1 MSQDHQLLFPPFR
14 LDPANERLWRGE
26 QPVPLRPK
34 ALAVLR
40 YLAERAQRLVT
51 QEELLQA
58 VWQRSFVS
66 EGLLRGYIRELR
78 EVLGDDAKVPRFIE
92 TANRRGYR
100 FIAPVT
106 SSHPPLPA
114 PEGDGPAP
122 LPPAAEPPWVGRA
135 AELAR
140 LQGHFERAR
149 SGTRQVVLVSGGAGI
164 GKTTLVNG
172 FLAELRGGREP
183 WVLEGQC
190 VESYGAGEALMP
202 VLEALTR
209 AGRGPMGE
217 RLMAALRRYAP
228 TWLLQLP
235 WLVDPEER
243 ESLHRQVLG
252 ATQQRLLSE
261 FCELLEVLSAE
272 QPLVLVLEDLHWSDP
287 ATLDLLSVVACRRTR
302 ASLLVIGTY
311 RPLEIIL
318 HDHPLRA
325 MKQNLRIHRLI
336 AHLALELLTPPQV
349 ADYLARR
356 FPDGGLTENLP
367 DWVYRRTE
375 GHPLFMVNL
384 VDYLIDRERLARLEG
399 TWEFRGGLA
408 ALEREVPESLKQMIE
423 QQIAQLNPEH
433 QRLLEVAS
441 LAGMEFSAALLA
453 AVLGESLVETEGLCS
468 ELARRGQFLR
478 SADTAEWPDG
488 TFAARFAFLHA
499 FYPEVLQGN
508 LPPARRVQW
517 HLGLGECLETAYGA
531 RAGEIAPELAL
542 HFETG
547 RDAVRAVGYLR
558 RAAEA
563 STRRHAH
570 REAVGY
576 LDRALALVA
585 RLPAGDQAPVRLGL
599 LEQRGLVRRA
609 MDDMTGAV
617 ADFEALVAGARQQ
630 GSTEAEV
637 VGMIHLNQA
646 LFWFDR
652 ERSLEIAALALERS
666 RGLRDR
672 GLRAHA
678 EANHAA
684 WTLELRGWRDDE
696 FHRFNKARE
705 AINQSGPVDL
715 RCEYTM
721 HHTYLLFHRSRYAES
736 YRSAVEGMQLALE
749 KGDAYQYFSCQ
760 LFASVAQLRRGGW
773 GHTRRLAQEG
783 LKLSEANGL
792 VYGSKFCHLTLAWLH
807 LEAFDFEPAR
817 RFACLGL
824 EQARQNPYDNFATF
838 LGLILLGRA
847 YLGLG
852 QPGRVR
858 EYLEEIRQR
867 AEGKPR
873 ELDWLLKMPLYQLQA
888 EYWQSV
894 GCPDRTAEAA
904 GRLCDLAGPPG
915 GRTFLAHGYRLLAEI
930 ALAGADL
937 ARAEAD
943 LARALAALEDTET
956 PLAAWRVH
964 ATAAEL
970 HDRQGRAAEAE
981 VCRDRGAAVIHALAD
996 SLDAADPLRRS
1007 LLAAAP
1013 VRTILGGMSAVA

>member
-1 MSQDHQLLFPPFR
+1 MSQDLQLSFPPFR

-26 QPVPLRPK
+26 KPVPLRPK

-40 YLAERAQRLVT
+40 HLAEHPQRLVT

-58 VWQRSFVS
+58 VWRRAFVS

-78 EVLGDDAKVPRFIE
+78 EVLGDDARVPRFIE
-92 TANRRGYR
+92 TANGRGYR
-100 FIAPVT
+100 FIARVD
-106 SSHPPLPA
+106 SGRPPLPA
-114 PEGDGPAP
+114 VEEVGFA
-122 LPPAAEPPWVGRA
+122 PAAGLLWVGRH
-135 AELAR
+135 AERAQLR
-140 LQGHFERAR
+140 GHFQRALGGER
-149 SGTRQVVLVSGGAGI
+149 QIVLVSGEAGI

-172 FLAELRGGREP
+172 FLAEIRGNRDP

-202 VLEALTR
+202 VLEALSR
-209 AGRGPMGE
+209 AGRGPRGD

-261 FCELLEVLSAE
+261 FCELLEALSAE

-287 ATLDLLSVVACRRTR
+287 ATLDLLSALARRR
-302 ASLLVIGTY
+302 SPASLLVIGTY
-311 RPLEIIL
+311 RPLEIL
-318 HDHPLRA
+318 LSGHPLPA
-325 MKQNLRIHRLI
+325 VEQNLLIHQLCARMPLG
-336 AHLALELLTPPQV
+336 LLTPPQV
-349 ADYLARR
+349 ADYVAQR
-356 FPDGGLTENLP
+356 FPDGDVTGELAHWL
-367 DWVYRRTE
+367 YRRSE
-375 GHPLFMVNL
+375 GHPLFMANL
-384 VDYLIDRERLARLEG
+384 VDDLIDREGLVRADGQWVFAAGFEALAREMS
-399 TWEFRGGLA
+399 
-408 ALEREVPESLKQMIE
+408 ESLKQMIE
-423 QQIAQLNPEH
+423 QQLARLNPDH
-433 QRLLEVAS
+433 RRLLEVAS
-441 LAGMEFSAALLA
+441 LAGMEFPAALLA
-453 AVLGESLVETEGLCS
+453 PVLGATPVDTEGLCT

-478 SADTAEWPDG
+478 PAEIAEWPDG
-488 TFAARFAFLHA
+488 TLTARFAFRHA
-499 FYPEVLQGN
+499 LYPEVLHGN
-508 LPPARRVQW
+508 LPPARRSQW
-517 HLGLGECLETAYGA
+517 HLGLGECLERSYGA

-542 HFETG
+542 HFEAG
-547 RDAVRAVGYLR
+547 RDAIRAVGYLR

-563 STRRHAH
+563 SRRRHAH

-576 LDRALALVA
+576 LDRALEMTAQ
-585 RLPAGDQAPVRLGL
+585 LPDADRAPARLGL
-599 LEQRGLVRRA
+599 VEQRGLVRRA
-609 MDDMTGAV
+609 MDDMTGAMV
-617 ADFEALVAGARQQ
+617 DFEALVAGARQQ
-630 GSTEAEV
+630 ENHEAEV

-652 ERSLEIAALALERS
+652 ERCLAIAALALERS
-666 RGLRDR
+666 RGLRDP

-678 EANHAA
+678 EANYAA

-696 FHRFNKARE
+696 FHRFNRARE

-721 HHTYLLFHRSRYAES
+721 HHTYLQFHRSRYAES
-736 YRSAVEGMQLALE
+736 YRSALDGMQLALD

-773 GHTRRLAQEG
+773 GHTRRLAEEG
-783 LKLSEANGL
+783 LKLSESNGL

-807 LEAFDFEPAR
+807 LEAFDFESAR
-817 RFACLGL
+817 RFARLGL
-824 EQARQNPYDNFATF
+824 EQARRNPHDNFATF

-847 YLGLG
+847 HLGLG
-852 QPGRVR
+852 QFGRVH
-858 EYLEEIRQR
+858 EYLDEIGRR
-867 AEGKPR
+867 AEAQPHG
-873 ELDWLLKMPLYQLQA
+873 LDWLLKMPLYQLQA

-894 GCPDRTAEAA
+894 GNLDRAAEAA

-915 GRTFLAHGYRLLAEI
+915 ERTFLAHGYRLLAEV
-930 ALAGADL
+930 ALAGGDP
-937 ARAEAD
+937 ARAEAE
-943 LARALAALEDTET
+943 LARALAVLEDAEA

-970 HDRQGRAAEAE
+970 NHRRGRVDEAEA
-981 VCRDRGAAVIHALAD
+981 CRNRGAAFIYALAD
-996 SLDAADPLRRS
+996 SLEAEDPLRRS

-1013 VRTILGGMSAVA
+1013 VRAVLGHMPATA